1 MVRCLSEVHYSI
13 EEAVRA
19 SQAAAP
25 QPATDC
31 GWGVSMLTA
40 HEGLAKC
47 FSPMICAAPP
57 VAAAAL
63 RGWSLLLSTL
73 PNSRLSSSGIG
84 GGGAPSTVEGQLAG
98 LGKALNADDVAVRQ
112 AAGEGAALLYSQSG
126 LAADRDSPGG
136 SG

>member
-1 MVRCLSEVHYSI
+1 
-13 EEAVRA
+13 
-19 SQAAAP
+19 
-25 QPATDC
+25 
-31 GWGVSMLTA
+31 MLTT

-73 PNSRLSSSGIG
+73 PNSRLSSSGTG